1 MELRPRAFESIQALL
16 AKGVTIPNPLTIDI
30 GPEVNL
36 DNISG
41 DGVTIN
47 PGCRILGASTVISSG
62 VTLGSAGP
70 QTVVD
75 CQLGPNVDLKGGYV
89 AGSVFLRGAN
99 FGLGHEIRPGCLVEE
114 EAGGAHTVGLK
125 QTILFP
131 FATLGSL
138 INFCDALLAGG
149 TSRSDHSE
157 VGSSYIHFN
166 FTPNG
171 DKSTAS
177 LFGDVPRGV
186 MLRQPPIFLGGQGGA
201 VGPLRVGYGAVVG
214 AGSILRTD
222 VADGQLV
229 LQATPDRNPRP
240 FQARQYPRLAALVEH
255 NLVYLANLSA
265 LRAWYQQAR
274 SLFFEQQEYGT
285 LILAAALRV
294 LDSATAERLK
304 RLGALAGKVPAD
316 APFAAALKTGM
327 DQLSLLFRDGSTV
340 PEPPTVLLDQLAA
353 AASSG
358 TEYVAAV
365 QGLPPSLADE
375 GTQWLA
381 GIVDSL
387 VQESIELLGV
397 ADSAGAS

>member
-16 AKGVTIPNPLTIDI
+16 AKGVSIPNPLTIDI
-30 GPEVNL
+30 GPEVDL
-36 DNISG
+36 DHISG

-70 QTVVD
+70 QTVQD
-75 CQLGPNVDLKGGYV
+75 CQLGPEVDLKGGYV

-131 FATLGSL
+131 FAILGSL

-149 TSRSDHSE
+149 TSRSNHSE

-214 AGSILRTD
+214 AGSVLRTD
-222 VADGQLV
+222 VADGQLA
-229 LQATPDRNPRP
+229 LQATPDRKQRP
-240 FQARQYPRLAALVEH
+240 FLAGQYPRLGQLIEH

-265 LRAWYQQAR
+265 LRTWYRQAR
-274 SLFFEQQEYGT
+274 AVFFEHQEYGD
-285 LILAAALRV
+285 LILAGALRV
-294 LDSATAERLK
+294 LDAATTERVK
-304 RLGALAGKVPAD
+304 RLGALAGKVPSD
-316 APFAAALKTGM
+316 NPVAAALGDAM
-327 DQLSLLFRDGSTV
+327 DQLGLLFQDDSGL
-340 PEPPTVLLDQLAA
+340 PDPPAVLLEQLAA
-353 AASSG
+353 AANSG
-358 TEYVAAV
+358 TDYVAAV
-365 QGLPPSLADE
+365 QSLPQPLVDE
-375 GTQWLA
+375 ATGWLT

-387 VQESIELLGV
+387 LLDSNRLLRV
-397 ADSAGAS
+397 AS